1 MFITLFNNILFE
13 ILSNKI
19 KTQVFVPFIVL
30 HGIWMNHSEI
40 QMPKTLNYLC
50 ALYMMENKTQ

>member
-1 MFITLFNNILFE
+1 MYIILFNNILIE

-30 HGIWMNHSEI
+30 HSIWMNHSEI
-40 QMPKTLNYLC
+40 QTPKTLNYLC
-50 ALYMMENKTQ
+50 ALYMIETKTQ